1 MSNSYFLSGRC
12 TRFGLNIGEAK
23 RKAPIIILE
32 SRNNLRRNSKA
43 FFAKSP
49 LKSKIG
55 GGISGKIHPQDYQK
69 QS

>member
-1 MSNSYFLSGRC
+1 LYKVL
-12 TRFGLNIGEAK
+12 GLNSEALK

-32 SRNNLRRNSKA
+32 SRNNLRETVRR
-43 FFAKSP
+43 FAKSP